1 MSDSQTWTFDSSEI
15 LSALTLKNL
24 AIWTSASAMMF
35 GGVVPYVPQYR
46 EIRKTD
52 NADGFSTY
60 VCLVLLV
67 ANTLRIIFW
76 FGHPFELPLLFQ
88 SIIMNIAMLAMIQL
102 CVQVRNKTLIIP
114 SKSRMFLEKED
125 EDNQSETK
133 TFHSSSP
140 TPRSYWDFDAKYFWE
155 WTDFLSYLEFLA
167 TFTALMGILMY
178 FCIEVVLIV
187 EAVGFLAVFTEAML
201 GAPQFYRN
209 LKKKSTFGM
218 SKKMVFLWAFGDVF
232 KTVYFIAREAPI
244 QFWVC
249 GTLQVVIDFLILL
262 QVLIYPNTLSPV
274 KLLLKGETHTS

>member
-1 MSDSQTWTFDSSEI
+1 MSDFWPWDTSEI
-15 LSALTLKNL
+15 SDAFTLKNFVTG
-24 AIWTSASAMMF
+24 ISATAMML

-76 FGHPFELPLLFQ
+76 FGHNFELPLLLQ
-88 SIIMNIAMLAMIQL
+88 SVIMNVAMLAMMHL
-102 CVQVRNKTLIIP
+102 CVQVRNKTLIVP
-114 SKSRMFLEKED
+114 SKLRLFS
-125 EDNQSETK
+125 
-133 TFHSSSP
+133 
-140 TPRSYWDFDAKYFWE
+140 DFEARYFWE
-155 WTDFLSYLEFLA
+155 WTDFFSYLEFLA
-167 TFTALMGILMY
+167 TFTALMGIVMY
-178 FCIEVVLIV
+178 FCIEIVYVVEII
-187 EAVGFLAVFTEAML
+187 GFLAVFTEAML

-232 KTVYFIAREAPI
+232 KTVYFVVREAPL

-249 GTLQVVIDFLILL
+249 GVLQVVIDFLILL
-262 QVLIYPNTLSPV
+262 QVIIYRATPSPV